1 MATGFLP
8 VGNGSD
14 ISPTLLFFVAG
25 GLFAFGGV
33 IVTLL
38 SGTTLAVQRRSRARP
53 PSGPQPFGAQS
64 GSLGL
69 RLFARLIDGF
79 EVAIVAMP
87 LAFEAEAK
95 SGRFGLVPALLF
107 GLFFGLL
114 AFAYV
119 VAFEVSQGWTLGKK
133 LLGMQVHGPSGAAKP
148 TVRQS
153 AVRNAFILLVIIPYV
168 GGLLVIVACIV
179 IAATIQSSPTKQ
191 GKHDQ
196 FAGGTLVATFEST
209 PPIPIRKPRLVCR
222 VECGAAVTRDAC
234 GGTVFGAPTCCSVLS
249 RLCVGQEVV
258 EARLG
263 PLSEALVLP
272 LAVKA
277 QQPMR

>member
-1 MATGFLP
+1 MMMEDRPPDRNRKHSGLAIARGIFCILFALLFGFIASQALPIRPTEWNEYTYGIDTIWRTYFLAMLTLCVVAFILGVLSLVRPAAHPVYSVVAGAAVIVVGVVGWLLGFLP

-79 EVAIVAMP
+79 LVAIVAMP

-168 GGLLVIVACIV
+168 GGLLVIVA
-179 IAATIQSSPTKQ
+179 
-191 GKHDQ
+191 
-196 FAGGTLVATFEST
+196 
-209 PPIPIRKPRLVCR
+209 
-222 VECGAAVTRDAC
+222 
-234 GGTVFGAPTCCSVLS
+234 
-249 RLCVGQEVV
+249 
-258 EARLG
+258 
-263 PLSEALVLP
+263 
-272 LAVKA
+272 
-277 QQPMR
+277 